1 MKNVPPRRH
10 IYYPL
15 NYPLFSTRFPTAL
28 KGIIQQCRHLFND
41 NCYIYLLL
49 IRIKQHYAAKMQRL
63 VRALAAIAEQF
74 DMLTIAEHVERAED
88 AAMLTEIGIDCM
100 QGYYF
105 GAPSVQPAWINSA
118 AAGISAQATA

>member
-1 MKNVPPRRH
+1 M
-10 IYYPL
+10 
-15 NYPLFSTRFPTAL
+15 
-28 KGIIQQCRHLFND
+28 
-41 NCYIYLLL
+41 
-49 IRIKQHYAAKMQRL
+49 
-63 VRALAAIAEQF
+63 RALAAIAEQF